1 MTEIPFHPLVRRW
14 FAENFKNG
22 PTAAQE
28 AGWAHI
34 AEGRAALI
42 AAPTGSG
49 KRSPPFSGR
58 STGWSSAGLRAVSR
72 TGRALCTSRR

>member
-14 FAENFKNG
+14 FLENFATG

-28 AGWAHI
+28 AGWANI
-34 AEGRAALI
+34 ASGRATLI

-49 KRSPPFSGR
+49 KTLAAFL
-58 STGWSSAGLRAVSR
+58 WSINRLVERGLAECAGSKMK
-72 TGRALCTSRR
+72 